1 MVTNIAKI
9 KTGDLKNIC
18 YYVDC
23 SSNIKKI
30 STFKLKFQAQLTNA
44 INLDMSIHLSFFTCF
59 FNMLQ
64 LI

>member
-23 SSNIKKI
+23 SSNSKTI
-30 STFKLKFQAQLTNA
+30 STFELKFQAQLTNVINYDLSFMNFN
-44 INLDMSIHLSFFTCF
+44 INLLEY
-59 FNMLQ
+59 
-64 LI
+64 